1 MLFEF
6 LNYFSIFNTFV
17 RKVPEIECVKS
28 IRIRSFSGPNFPAF
42 ELNTERYGLSF
53 RIQQECGKI
62 STRKTSNT
70 DTFHGVILVILQWLM
85 LPFLLKTGLRFTG
98 CLIVLYYFSEKLL
111 CRKSVKKRRWNKGMQ
126 QGILPSIKY
135 CIFSKNNVSSSLWCI
150 ERLLCI
156 LHKSNEPTQV

>member
-1 MLFEF
+1 MLCK
-6 LNYFSIFNTFV
+6 NYFSIFKVLV
-17 RKVPEIECVKS
+17 RKVPEIQCLKS
-28 IRIRSFSGPNFPAF
+28 ALIWSFTGPNFPAF
-42 ELNTERYGLSF
+42 GSSTQRYGLSLC
-53 RIQQECGKI
+53 IQHKYKKI
-62 STRKTSNT
+62 RTRNTSNT

-98 CLIVLYYFSEKLL
+98 CLVVLYYFSEKLL

-126 QGILPSIKY
+126 QGILSSIKY